1 MRYRFA
7 RQSPNFPKPM
17 VALNLM
23 VDAPAHILAGL
34 SNGSLER
41 IGGVVRDVDTKQ
53 VVMWLRDTGATPANT
68 LLGMTTAASL
78 LHVGVA
84 VVGFAIV
91 IDKLNQIEKTLQL
104 MQAQLNNI
112 NYKID
117 LGFYANFRAA
127 VNLAQNAFS
136 MQRSDNRQVSAMA
149 AINRFLEAQH
159 IYTDLIDQQL
169 PYKSA
174 VITSYLQTLYL
185 AYLMEAR
192 CYLELEE
199 LDTAVQRF
207 QFGHQEINKRLRQ
220 YVDILLTEK
229 PIIYLHPKLSPEVDL
244 TRLTRIFQWK
254 NQAKYIDENTTFEL
268 LRNTLNLDANYDVNI
283 GNWIDALPP
292 AIVTQSDIQRNL
304 FGMTT
309 KGRDKV
315 FSKLKE
321 TIGHIESL
329 IETDQRFLGYGLGVQ
344 ALQAQG
350 VSFQEFQSLQAQ
362 NNFSGEVVYLCPAE
376 AG

>member
-91 IDKLNQIEKTLQL
+91 IDKLNQIEKTLQS
-104 MQAQLNNI
+104 MQAQLKTI
-112 NYKID
+112 AHKID
-117 LGFYANFRAA
+117 SSFYANFRAA

-159 IYTDLIDQQL
+159 IYTDLVDQQM

-174 VITSYLQTLYL
+174 VIAVYLQTLYL
-185 AYLMEAR
+185 AYLMEALGKEASSSGCIYFTGGASALLMGWR
-192 CYLELEE
+192 SSTIDVDMRLDPEPSGIFQSIAKLKQELNINIE
-199 LDTAVQRF
+199 LASPQDFLPPLPGWRERSVFISQQGQISFYHYDFTAQA
-207 QFGHQEINKRLRQ
+207 LA
-220 YVDILLTEK
+220 
-229 PIIYLHPKLSPEVDL
+229 KLSRGFD
-244 TRLTRIFQWK
+244 R
-254 NQAKYIDENTTFEL
+254 
-268 LRNTLNLDANYDVNI
+268 
-283 GNWIDALPP
+283 
-292 AIVTQSDIQRNL
+292 DIQDVEAMYARNL
-304 FGMTT
+304 FSL
-309 KGRDKV
+309 
-315 FSKLKE
+315 SKLRDCFE
-321 TIGHIESL
+321 VIAPEIIRFPSL
-329 IETDQRFLGYGLGVQ
+329 NVDVLRNKVE
-344 ALQAQG
+344 
-350 VSFQEFQSLQAQ
+350 
-362 NNFSGEVVYLCPAE
+362 NFIKHWE
-376 AG
+376 

>member
-1 MRYRFA
+1 MNEQVSFC
-7 RQSPNFPKPM
+7 RQFPNFSKPM

-23 VDAPAHILAGL
+23 VEAPAHILAGL

-104 MQAQLNNI
+104 MQAQLKNI

-117 LGFYANFRAA
+117 LGFYANFRTA

-159 IYTDLIDQQL
+159 IYTDLVDQQI
-169 PYKSA
+169 PYKSR
-174 VITSYLQTLYL
+174 ITAAYLQTLYL

-199 LDTAVQRF
+199 LETAVQRF
-207 QFGHQEINKRLRQ
+207 QFGYQEINKRLRQ
-220 YVDILLTEK
+220 YIDILLTDK

-254 NQAKYIDENTTFEL
+254 NQAKYIDENTTFEM
-268 LRNTLNLDANYDVNI
+268 LRNTLNLDANDDVNI
-283 GNWIDALPP
+283 GHWIDALPP
-292 AIVTQSDIQRNL
+292 AILPQSDIERNL
-304 FGMTT
+304 LGVTT

-315 FSKLKE
+315 FNKLKK
-321 TIGHIESL
+321 TIDNIESL
-329 IETDQRFLGYGLGVQ
+329 IETDQRFLGYGLGVE

-350 VSFQEFQSLQAQ
+350 VSFREFQSICKT
-362 NNFSGEVVYLCPAE
+362 S
-376 AG
+376 